1 MSFQFSPAAR
11 NAALDAIETAI
22 GTSPKLQLRSGA
34 LPANTAATDAGNLL
48 VEIALPSD
56 WLETA
61 ATGVKTI
68 KGTWT
73 GTGTSAAGGGSN
85 AGHFRIKNTAGTV
98 THVQG
103 TITITGGGGDMEL
116 DNPNIAQNQSVTV
129 TTFTLTA
136 GGA

>member
-1 MSFQFSPAAR
+1 MSFQFSPNAR
-11 NAALDAIETAI
+11 NAALDAIEAAI
-22 GTSPKLQLRSGA
+22 GTAPKLQLRSGA
-34 LPANTAATDAGNLL
+34 LPANTGAADAGNLL

-73 GTGTSAAGGGSN
+73 GTGAAAAAGGTN
-85 AGHFRIKNTAGTV
+85 AGHFRIKNTAGTT

-103 TITITGGGGDMEL
+103 TITITGAGGDMEL

>member
-1 MSFQFSPAAR
+1 MSFQFSPNAR
-11 NAALDAIETAI
+11 NAALDAIEAAI
-22 GTSPKLQLRSGA
+22 GTAPKLQLRSGA
-34 LPANTAATDAGNLL
+34 LPANTAAADAGNLL

-73 GTGTSAAGGGSN
+73 GTGAAAAAGGTN
-85 AGHFRIKNTAGTV
+85 AGHFRIKNTAGTT

-103 TITITGGGGDMEL
+103 TITITGAGGDMEL
-116 DNPNIAQNQSVTV
+116 DNPNIAQNQSVNV

-136 GGA
+136 GGE

>member
-1 MSFQFSPAAR
+1 MPFQFSPAAR

-22 GTSPKLQLRSGA
+22 GTAPKLQIRSGA
-34 LPANTAATDAGNLL
+34 LPATTATTDAGSLL

-56 WLETA
+56 WLENA
-61 ATGVKTI
+61 ASGVKTI
-68 KGTWT
+68 KGVWT
-73 GTGTSAAGGGSN
+73 ATGAAAAGGGTN
-85 AGHFRIKNTAGTV
+85 AGHFRIKNTAGTI

-103 TITITGGGGDMEL
+103 TISITDAGGDMEL

>member
-1 MSFQFSPAAR
+1 MSFQFSPNAR
-11 NAALDAIETAI
+11 NAALDAIEAAI
-22 GTSPKLQLRSGA
+22 GTAPKLQLRSGA
-34 LPANTAATDAGNLL
+34 LPANTATADAGNLL

-73 GTGTSAAGGGSN
+73 GTGAAAAAGGTN
-85 AGHFRIKNTAGTV
+85 AGHFRIKNTAGTT

>member
-1 MSFQFSPAAR
+1 MSFQFSPNAR
-11 NAALDAIETAI
+11 NAALDAIEAAI
-22 GTSPKLQLRSGA
+22 GTAPKLQLRSGT
-34 LPANTAATDAGNLL
+34 LPANTGAADAGNLL

-73 GTGTSAAGGGSN
+73 GTGAAAAAGGTN
-85 AGHFRIKNTAGTV
+85 AGHFRIKNTAGTT

>member
-1 MSFQFSPAAR
+1 MSFQFSDAAR
-11 NAALDAIETAI
+11 NAALDAIETSI
-22 GTSPKLQLRSGA
+22 GAAPKLQIRSGT
-34 LPANTAATDAGNLL
+34 LPANAAAADAGDLL
-48 VEIALPSD
+48 VEIDLPSD
-56 WLETA
+56 WLENA
-61 ATGVKTI
+61 DTGVKTI
-68 KGTWT
+68 KGIWT
-73 GTGTSAAGGGSN
+73 GTGTAAAAGGTN
-85 AGHFRIKNTAGTV
+85 AGHFRIKDNAGAV

>member
-11 NAALDAIETAI
+11 NAALDAIEAAI
-22 GTSPKLQLRSGA
+22 GTAPKLQIRSGT
-34 LPANTAATDAGNLL
+34 LPADTAANDAGLLL
-48 VEIALPSD
+48 VEIDLPAD
-56 WLETA
+56 WLEDA

-68 KGTWT
+68 KGLWT
-73 GTGTSAAGGGSN
+73 GTGTTAAAGGTY
-85 AGHFRIKNTAGTV
+85 AGHFRIKDTSGAV

-103 TITITGGGGDMEL
+103 TITITGAGGDMEL

-136 GGA
+136 GGE

>member
-1 MSFQFSPAAR
+1 MSFQFSNAVR

-22 GTSPKLQLRSGA
+22 GTSPKLQIRSGG
-34 LPANTAATDAGNLL
+34 LPANAAAADAGDLL
-48 VEIALPSD
+48 VEIDLPTD
-56 WLETA
+56 WLEDA
-61 ATGVKTI
+61 ASGVKTI
-68 KGTWT
+68 KGVWT
-73 GTGTSAAGGGSN
+73 GTGTTAAAGGTN
-85 AGHFRIKNTAGTV
+85 AGHFRIKNAAGAV

-103 TITITGGGGDMEL
+103 TITITGAGGDMEL

>member
-1 MSFQFSPAAR
+1 MSFQFSPNAR
-11 NAALDAIETAI
+11 NAALDAIEAAI
-22 GTSPKLQLRSGA
+22 GTAPKLQLRSGA
-34 LPANTAATDAGNLL
+34 LPANTATADAGNLL

-73 GTGTSAAGGGSN
+73 GTGAAAAAGGTN
-85 AGHFRIKNTAGTV
+85 AGHFRIKNTAGTT

-103 TITITGGGGDMEL
+103 TITITGAGGDMEL

-136 GGA
+136 GGE

>member
-98 THVQG
+98 PHVQG

>member
-1 MSFQFSPAAR
+1 MSFQFSPNAR
-11 NAALDAIETAI
+11 NAALDAIEAAI
-22 GTSPKLQLRSGA
+22 GTAPKLQLRSGT
-34 LPANTAATDAGNLL
+34 LPANTGAADTGNLL
-48 VEIALPSD
+48 VEIALPAD

-73 GTGTSAAGGGSN
+73 GTGAAAAAGGTN
-85 AGHFRIKNTAGTV
+85 AGHFRIKNTAGTT

-103 TITITGGGGDMEL
+103 TITITGAGGDMEL

-136 GGA
+136 GGE

>member
-11 NAALDAIETAI
+11 NAALDAIEAAI
-22 GTSPKLQLRSGA
+22 GTAPKLQIRSGT
-34 LPANTAATDAGNLL
+34 LPADTQATDTGLLL
-48 VEIALPSD
+48 VEIDLPTD
-56 WLETA
+56 WLEDA

-68 KGTWT
+68 KGLWT
-73 GTGTSAAGGGSN
+73 GTGTPAAAGGTN
-85 AGHFRIKNTAGTV
+85 AGHFRIKDTSGAV

-103 TITITGGGGDMEL
+103 TITITGAGGDMEL

-136 GGA
+136 GGE

>member
-22 GTSPKLQLRSGA
+22 GTSPKLQLRSGT

-68 KGTWT
+68 KGIWT
-73 GTGTSAAGGGSN
+73 GTGTAAAGGGSN
-85 AGHFRIKNTAGTV
+85 AGHFRIKNTAGTL

-103 TITITGGGGDMEL
+103 TITITGAGGDMEL

>member
-1 MSFQFSPAAR
+1 MSFQFSPNAR
-11 NAALDAIETAI
+11 NAALDAIEAAI
-22 GTSPKLQLRSGA
+22 GTAPKLQLRSGA
-34 LPANTAATDAGNLL
+34 LPANTAGADAGNLL

-73 GTGTSAAGGGSN
+73 GTGAAAAAGGTN
-85 AGHFRIKNTAGTV
+85 AGHFRIKNTAGTT

-103 TITITGGGGDMEL
+103 TITITGAGGDMEL

>member
-1 MSFQFSPAAR
+1 MSFQFSPNAR
-11 NAALDAIETAI
+11 NAALDAIEAAI
-22 GTSPKLQLRSGA
+22 GTAPKLQLRSGA
-34 LPANTAATDAGNLL
+34 LPANTGAADAGNLL

-73 GTGTSAAGGGSN
+73 GTGAAAAAGGTN
-85 AGHFRIKNTAGTV
+85 AGHFRIKNTAGTT

-103 TITITGGGGDMEL
+103 TITITGAGGDMEL

-136 GGA
+136 GGE

>member
-11 NAALDAIETAI
+11 NAALDAIEGAV
-22 GTSPKLQLRSGA
+22 GTGPKLQIRSGT
-34 LPANTAATDAGNLL
+34 LPADTAATDAGNLL

-61 ATGVKTI
+61 DVGVKTI
-68 KGTWT
+68 KGIWA
-73 GTGTSAAGGGSN
+73 GTGTAAAAGGIN
-85 AGHFRIKNTAGTV
+85 AGHFRIKNTAGTT
-98 THVQG
+98 THLQG

>member
-11 NAALDAIETAI
+11 NAALEAIEGAI
-22 GTSPKLQLRSGA
+22 GTGPKLQIRSGT
-34 LPANTAATDAGNLL
+34 LPADTSESDAGDLL
-48 VEIALPSD
+48 VEIDLPSD

-61 ATGVKTI
+61 ADGVKTI
-68 KGTWT
+68 KGIWT
-73 GTGTSAAGGGSN
+73 GTGTAAAGGGTN
-85 AGHFRIKNTAGTV
+85 AGHFRIKNNAGST